1 MIRADSG
8 IEQSASLIGESD
20 MAKAKGSKKTSRK
33 SSRKAGAIKAAHTR
47 GKRKAGPTKAPKPAI
62 PQSATETQPR
72 RKEQDVESSPQRHQV
87 KPPVIAGWLMRSKMS
102 MFITIQLRN
111 CPT

>member
-1 MIRADSG
+1 
-8 IEQSASLIGESD
+8 

-62 PQSATETQPR
+62 PQSATEAQPR
-72 RKEQDVESSPQRHQV
+72 RKEQAFHAFPVDFAQHVESSPQRHQV
-87 KPPVIAGWLMRSKMS
+87 KQPVIAGWLMRSKMS
-102 MFITIQLRN
+102 MFITIPLRN